1 MVRNVHEKRAERQ
14 LLLIL
19 LPSLALLLAFV
30 IYPALYSVYL
40 SFTNEAL
47 TGAAALR
54 PRFVGIR
61 NYARLL
67 NDAKFWNSLLVTF
80 FFVLGSAVI
89 GQFVLG
95 LVSAIALRRNI
106 RFRQIFSSIILL
118 PNAAPEVVAG
128 FMWISML
135 AGGEQATLSRIVS
148 FFGVTPADWLQVFP
162 LSMIIIVN
170 TWRGIAT
177 AMILLTAGL
186 STIPTEIYEA
196 ARMDG
201 ATPSQMFRRITLP
214 LMMPTI
220 LLYML
225 ISAVSTIAVFGL
237 VYALTRGGPGGATE
251 LVSIYI
257 YNQSF
262 TAFQLGYGA
271 AVAVVV
277 LLISLDP
284 RHWLC
289 PGHEGECLTWLR
301 SLPPKTRKRP
311 LRSAC
316 LRNVVADL
324 DLLRRAFLLGAAC
337 LARWKRAAV
346 PALAG
351 AVDVRQLHARLHQGR
366 WREMALQFA
375 VRGRQRDRAGDGAGG
390 ARRLCA
396 VADPG
401 LVEAAFPL
409 CDPAH
414 PRAAADGTRRA
425 ALQGPADTEQC
436 RRRRASARS
445 SASMRAADHALD
457 RLYRRLSRL
466 DPGACRRC
474 SCRSRCGS

>member
-1 MVRNVHEKRAERQ
+1 MARNVHERRAERQ

-30 IYPALYSVYL
+30 IYPALYSIYL

-80 FFVLGSAVI
+80 LFVVGSAVI

-95 LVSAIALRRNI
+95 LVTAMALRRRI
-106 RFRQIFSSIILL
+106 HFRRLFSSIILL

-135 AGGEQATLSRIVS
+135 AGGENATLSRIVS
-148 FFGVTPADWLQVFP
+148 FFGVTPTDWLQVFP
-162 LSMIIIVN
+162 LTMIIVVN

-186 STIPTEIYEA
+186 STIPSEIYEA

-251 LVSIYI
+251 VISIYI

-271 AVAVVV
+271 AVAVVTLV
-277 LLISLDP
+277 ISLI
-284 RHWLC
+284 L
-289 PGHEGECLTWLR
+289 GI
-301 SLPPKTRKRP
+301 
-311 LRSAC
+311 AY
-316 LRNVVADL
+316 V
-324 DLLRRAFLLGAAC
+324 RAM
-337 LARWKRAAV
+337 K
-346 PALAG
+346 
-351 AVDVRQLHARLHQGR
+351 
-366 WREMALQFA
+366 
-375 VRGRQRDRAGDGAGG
+375 
-390 ARRLCA
+390 
-396 VADPG
+396 
-401 LVEAAFPL
+401 VEV
-409 CDPAH
+409 
-414 PRAAADGTRRA
+414 
-425 ALQGPADTEQC
+425 
-436 RRRRASARS
+436 
-445 SASMRAADHALD
+445 
-457 RLYRRLSRL
+457 
-466 DPGACRRC
+466 
-474 SCRSRCGS
+474 

>member
-1 MVRNVHEKRAERQ
+1 MIRNSHERRAERQ
-14 LLLIL
+14 LLIIL
-19 LPSLALLLAFV
+19 LPSLVLLLAFV

-54 PRFVGIR
+54 PRFVGLR
-61 NYARLL
+61 NYARLF

-80 FFVLGSAVI
+80 FFVVGSAVI

-95 LVSAIALRRNI
+95 LVSAMALRREI

-135 AGGEQATLSRIVS
+135 AGGEHATLSRIVS
-148 FFGVTPADWLQVFP
+148 FFGIAPADWLNTFP
-162 LSMIIIVN
+162 LAMIIIVN
-170 TWRGIAT
+170 IWRGIAT

-186 STIPTEIYEA
+186 STIPNEIYEA

-271 AVAVVV
+271 AVAVVA
-277 LLISLDP
+277 LIISLI
-284 RHWLC
+284 L
-289 PGHEGECLTWLR
+289 GIGY
-301 SLPPKTRKRP
+301 
-311 LRSAC
+311 
-316 LRNVVADL
+316 V
-324 DLLRRAFLLGAAC
+324 RAM
-337 LARWKRAAV
+337 K
-346 PALAG
+346 
-351 AVDVRQLHARLHQGR
+351 
-366 WREMALQFA
+366 
-375 VRGRQRDRAGDGAGG
+375 
-390 ARRLCA
+390 
-396 VADPG
+396 
-401 LVEAAFPL
+401 VEI
-409 CDPAH
+409 
-414 PRAAADGTRRA
+414 
-425 ALQGPADTEQC
+425 
-436 RRRRASARS
+436 
-445 SASMRAADHALD
+445 
-457 RLYRRLSRL
+457 
-466 DPGACRRC
+466 
-474 SCRSRCGS
+474 

>member
-1 MVRNVHEKRAERQ
+1 MALNVHERRTERQ

-80 FFVLGSAVI
+80 LFVAGSAVI
-89 GQFVLG
+89 GQFALG
-95 LVSAIALRRNI
+95 LVSAMALRRRI
-106 RFRQIFSSIILL
+106 HFRRLFSSIILL

-148 FFGVTPADWLQVFP
+148 FLGVTPADWLQVFP

-271 AVAVVV
+271 AVAVVA
-277 LLISLDP
+277 LLISLV
-284 RHWLC
+284 L
-289 PGHEGECLTWLR
+289 GVGY
-301 SLPPKTRKRP
+301 
-311 LRSAC
+311 
-316 LRNVVADL
+316 V
-324 DLLRRAFLLGAAC
+324 RAM
-337 LARWKRAAV
+337 K
-346 PALAG
+346 
-351 AVDVRQLHARLHQGR
+351 
-366 WREMALQFA
+366 
-375 VRGRQRDRAGDGAGG
+375 
-390 ARRLCA
+390 
-396 VADPG
+396 
-401 LVEAAFPL
+401 VEV
-409 CDPAH
+409 
-414 PRAAADGTRRA
+414 
-425 ALQGPADTEQC
+425 
-436 RRRRASARS
+436 
-445 SASMRAADHALD
+445 
-457 RLYRRLSRL
+457 
-466 DPGACRRC
+466 
-474 SCRSRCGS
+474 

>member
-1 MVRNVHEKRAERQ
+1 MARNSHEKRTERQ
-14 LLLIL
+14 LLLVL
-19 LPSLALLLAFV
+19 LPSLVLLLAFV

-61 NYARLL
+61 NYTRLL
-67 NDAKFWNSLLVTF
+67 NDAKFWNSLFVTF
-80 FFVLGSAVI
+80 VFVMGSAVI

-95 LVSAIALRRNI
+95 LISAMALRRPI
-106 RFRQIFSSIILL
+106 RFRRFFSSIILL

-135 AGGEQATLSRIVS
+135 AGGEHATLSRIVA
-148 FFGVTPADWLQVFP
+148 FFGIDPADWLNAFP

-186 STIPTEIYEA
+186 STIPSEIYEA

-251 LVSIYI
+251 VVSIYI

-271 AVAVVV
+271 AVAVVA
-277 LLISLDP
+277 LLISLI
-284 RHWLC
+284 L
-289 PGHEGECLTWLR
+289 GIGY
-301 SLPPKTRKRP
+301 
-311 LRSAC
+311 
-316 LRNVVADL
+316 V
-324 DLLRRAFLLGAAC
+324 RAM
-337 LARWKRAAV
+337 K
-346 PALAG
+346 
-351 AVDVRQLHARLHQGR
+351 
-366 WREMALQFA
+366 
-375 VRGRQRDRAGDGAGG
+375 
-390 ARRLCA
+390 
-396 VADPG
+396 
-401 LVEAAFPL
+401 VEV
-409 CDPAH
+409 
-414 PRAAADGTRRA
+414 
-425 ALQGPADTEQC
+425 
-436 RRRRASARS
+436 
-445 SASMRAADHALD
+445 
-457 RLYRRLSRL
+457 
-466 DPGACRRC
+466 
-474 SCRSRCGS
+474 

>member
-1 MVRNVHEKRAERQ
+1 MARNSHEKRTERQ
-14 LLLIL
+14 LLLVL
-19 LPSLALLLAFV
+19 LPSLILLLAFV

-61 NYARLL
+61 NYTRLL
-67 NDAKFWNSLLVTF
+67 NDAKFWNSLFVTF
-80 FFVLGSAVI
+80 VFVMGSAVI

-95 LVSAIALRRNI
+95 LISAMALRRPI
-106 RFRQIFSSIILL
+106 RFRRFFSSIILL

-135 AGGEQATLSRIVS
+135 AGGEHATLSRIVA
-148 FFGVTPADWLQVFP
+148 FFGIDPADWLNAFP

-186 STIPTEIYEA
+186 STIPFEIYEA

-251 LVSIYI
+251 VVSIYI

-271 AVAVVV
+271 AVAVVA
-277 LLISLDP
+277 LLISLI
-284 RHWLC
+284 L
-289 PGHEGECLTWLR
+289 GIGY
-301 SLPPKTRKRP
+301 
-311 LRSAC
+311 
-316 LRNVVADL
+316 V
-324 DLLRRAFLLGAAC
+324 RAM
-337 LARWKRAAV
+337 K
-346 PALAG
+346 
-351 AVDVRQLHARLHQGR
+351 
-366 WREMALQFA
+366 
-375 VRGRQRDRAGDGAGG
+375 
-390 ARRLCA
+390 
-396 VADPG
+396 
-401 LVEAAFPL
+401 VEV
-409 CDPAH
+409 
-414 PRAAADGTRRA
+414 
-425 ALQGPADTEQC
+425 
-436 RRRRASARS
+436 
-445 SASMRAADHALD
+445 
-457 RLYRRLSRL
+457 
-466 DPGACRRC
+466 
-474 SCRSRCGS
+474 

>member
-1 MVRNVHEKRAERQ
+1 MNRNTHQKRTERQ

-19 LPSLALLLAFV
+19 LPSLVLLLAFV

-61 NYARLL
+61 NYVRLL

-95 LVSAIALRRNI
+95 LISAMALRRNI
-106 RFRQIFSSIILL
+106 RLRQIFSSIILL

-135 AGGEQATLSRIVS
+135 AGGERATLSRIVS
-148 FFGVTPADWLQVFP
+148 FFGVTPADWLQDFP

-186 STIPTEIYEA
+186 STIPAEIYEA

-271 AVAVVV
+271 AVAVIA
-277 LLISLDP
+277 LLISLI
-284 RHWLC
+284 L
-289 PGHEGECLTWLR
+289 GIGY
-301 SLPPKTRKRP
+301 
-311 LRSAC
+311 
-316 LRNVVADL
+316 V
-324 DLLRRAFLLGAAC
+324 RAM
-337 LARWKRAAV
+337 K
-346 PALAG
+346 
-351 AVDVRQLHARLHQGR
+351 
-366 WREMALQFA
+366 
-375 VRGRQRDRAGDGAGG
+375 
-390 ARRLCA
+390 
-396 VADPG
+396 
-401 LVEAAFPL
+401 VEV
-409 CDPAH
+409 
-414 PRAAADGTRRA
+414 
-425 ALQGPADTEQC
+425 
-436 RRRRASARS
+436 
-445 SASMRAADHALD
+445 
-457 RLYRRLSRL
+457 
-466 DPGACRRC
+466 
-474 SCRSRCGS
+474 

>member
-1 MVRNVHEKRAERQ
+1 MARNSHEKRTERQ
-14 LLLIL
+14 LLLVL
-19 LPSLALLLAFV
+19 LPSLVLLLAFV

-61 NYARLL
+61 NYTRLL
-67 NDAKFWNSLLVTF
+67 NDAKFWNSLFVTF
-80 FFVLGSAVI
+80 VFVMGSAVI

-95 LVSAIALRRNI
+95 LISAMALRRSI
-106 RFRQIFSSIILL
+106 RFRQFFSSIILL

-135 AGGEQATLSRIVS
+135 AGGEHATLSRIVA
-148 FFGVTPADWLQVFP
+148 FFGVNPADWLNAFP

-186 STIPTEIYEA
+186 STIPSEIYEA

-251 LVSIYI
+251 VVSIYI

-271 AVAVVV
+271 AVAVVA
-277 LLISLDP
+277 LIISLI
-284 RHWLC
+284 L
-289 PGHEGECLTWLR
+289 GIGY
-301 SLPPKTRKRP
+301 
-311 LRSAC
+311 
-316 LRNVVADL
+316 V
-324 DLLRRAFLLGAAC
+324 RAM
-337 LARWKRAAV
+337 K
-346 PALAG
+346 
-351 AVDVRQLHARLHQGR
+351 
-366 WREMALQFA
+366 
-375 VRGRQRDRAGDGAGG
+375 
-390 ARRLCA
+390 
-396 VADPG
+396 
-401 LVEAAFPL
+401 VEV
-409 CDPAH
+409 
-414 PRAAADGTRRA
+414 
-425 ALQGPADTEQC
+425 
-436 RRRRASARS
+436 
-445 SASMRAADHALD
+445 
-457 RLYRRLSRL
+457 
-466 DPGACRRC
+466 
-474 SCRSRCGS
+474 

>member
-1 MVRNVHEKRAERQ
+1 MIRNSHERRAERQ
-14 LLLIL
+14 LLIIL
-19 LPSLALLLAFV
+19 LPSLVLLLAFV

-54 PRFVGIR
+54 PRFVGLR
-61 NYARLL
+61 NYARLF

-80 FFVLGSAVI
+80 FFVVGSAVI

-95 LVSAIALRRNI
+95 LVSAMALRREI

-135 AGGEQATLSRIVS
+135 AGGEHATLSRIVS
-148 FFGVTPADWLQVFP
+148 FFGIAPADWLNTFP
-162 LSMIIIVN
+162 LAMIIIVN

-186 STIPTEIYEA
+186 STIPNEIYEA

-257 YNQSF
+257 YKQSF

-271 AVAVVV
+271 AVAVVA
-277 LLISLDP
+277 LIISLI
-284 RHWLC
+284 L
-289 PGHEGECLTWLR
+289 GIGY
-301 SLPPKTRKRP
+301 
-311 LRSAC
+311 
-316 LRNVVADL
+316 V
-324 DLLRRAFLLGAAC
+324 RAM
-337 LARWKRAAV
+337 K
-346 PALAG
+346 
-351 AVDVRQLHARLHQGR
+351 
-366 WREMALQFA
+366 
-375 VRGRQRDRAGDGAGG
+375 
-390 ARRLCA
+390 
-396 VADPG
+396 
-401 LVEAAFPL
+401 VEI
-409 CDPAH
+409 
-414 PRAAADGTRRA
+414 
-425 ALQGPADTEQC
+425 
-436 RRRRASARS
+436 
-445 SASMRAADHALD
+445 
-457 RLYRRLSRL
+457 
-466 DPGACRRC
+466 
-474 SCRSRCGS
+474 

>member
-1 MVRNVHEKRAERQ
+1 MARNSHEKRAERQ
-14 LLLIL
+14 WLLIL
-19 LPSLALLLAFV
+19 LPSLVLLLAFV
-30 IYPALYSVYL
+30 IYPAIYSIYL

-54 PRFVGIR
+54 PRFVGFR
-61 NYARLL
+61 NYTRLF
-67 NDAKFWNSLLVTF
+67 NDAKFWNTLVVTF
-80 FFVLGSAVI
+80 IFVIGSAVI

-95 LVSAIALRRNI
+95 LISAIALRRPI
-106 RFRQIFSSIILL
+106 RFRRVFSSIILL

-135 AGGEQATLSRIVS
+135 AGGDNATLSRIVN
-148 FFGVTPADWLQVFP
+148 FFGITPADWLQVFP

-262 TAFQLGYGA
+262 TAYQLGYGA
-271 AVAVVV
+271 AVAVVA
-277 LLISLDP
+277 LLISLI
-284 RHWLC
+284 L
-289 PGHEGECLTWLR
+289 GI
-301 SLPPKTRKRP
+301 
-311 LRSAC
+311 AY
-316 LRNVVADL
+316 V
-324 DLLRRAFLLGAAC
+324 RAM
-337 LARWKRAAV
+337 K
-346 PALAG
+346 
-351 AVDVRQLHARLHQGR
+351 
-366 WREMALQFA
+366 
-375 VRGRQRDRAGDGAGG
+375 
-390 ARRLCA
+390 
-396 VADPG
+396 
-401 LVEAAFPL
+401 VEV
-409 CDPAH
+409 
-414 PRAAADGTRRA
+414 
-425 ALQGPADTEQC
+425 
-436 RRRRASARS
+436 
-445 SASMRAADHALD
+445 
-457 RLYRRLSRL
+457 
-466 DPGACRRC
+466 
-474 SCRSRCGS
+474 

>member
-1 MVRNVHEKRAERQ
+1 MIRNSHERRAERQ
-14 LLLIL
+14 LLIIL
-19 LPSLALLLAFV
+19 LPSLVLLLAFV
-30 IYPALYSVYL
+30 IYPALYSLYL

-54 PRFVGIR
+54 PRFVGLR
-61 NYARLL
+61 NYARLF

-80 FFVLGSAVI
+80 FFVVGSAII

-95 LVSAIALRRNI
+95 LVSAMALRREI
-106 RFRQIFSSIILL
+106 RFRRIFSSIILL

-135 AGGEQATLSRIVS
+135 AGGEHATLSRIVS
-148 FFGVTPADWLQVFP
+148 FFGITPADWLNTFP
-162 LSMIIIVN
+162 LAMIIIVN

-186 STIPTEIYEA
+186 STIPNEIYEA

-271 AVAVVV
+271 AVAVVALV
-277 LLISLDP
+277 ISLI
-284 RHWLC
+284 L
-289 PGHEGECLTWLR
+289 GI
-301 SLPPKTRKRP
+301 
-311 LRSAC
+311 AY
-316 LRNVVADL
+316 V
-324 DLLRRAFLLGAAC
+324 RAM
-337 LARWKRAAV
+337 K
-346 PALAG
+346 
-351 AVDVRQLHARLHQGR
+351 
-366 WREMALQFA
+366 
-375 VRGRQRDRAGDGAGG
+375 
-390 ARRLCA
+390 
-396 VADPG
+396 
-401 LVEAAFPL
+401 VEI
-409 CDPAH
+409 
-414 PRAAADGTRRA
+414 
-425 ALQGPADTEQC
+425 
-436 RRRRASARS
+436 
-445 SASMRAADHALD
+445 
-457 RLYRRLSRL
+457 
-466 DPGACRRC
+466 
-474 SCRSRCGS
+474 